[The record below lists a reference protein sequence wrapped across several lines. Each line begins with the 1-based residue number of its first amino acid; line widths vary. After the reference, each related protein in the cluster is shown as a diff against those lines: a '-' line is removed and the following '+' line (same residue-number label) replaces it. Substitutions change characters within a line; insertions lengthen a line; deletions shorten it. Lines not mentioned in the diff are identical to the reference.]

1 MSSRYL
7 AADMQ
12 LYACALVLTLLM
24 WRLRRAAVY
33 VLAAL
38 LLGSV
43 LLLFGLAYAWELMPT
58 FAVHRPE

>member
-1 MSSRYL
+1 
-7 AADMQ
+7 MQ

-58 FAVHRPE
+58 YAVHRPE